1 MEIGVVGKP
10 NVGKSTFFNA
20 CTLAGAEIASY
31 PFTTIDANRG
41 VGYVR
46 VPCPHTEFEVE
57 CNPNNSKCVEG
68 IRYVPVEAI
77 DVAGLVPDAHKGKG
91 LGNKFLDDLR
101 QARALIHVVDA
112 SGSTDFEGNP
122 CKVGEHD
129 PIEDIKF
136 LEHEITYWLK
146 GILIKDWH
154 KLSRQIELD
163 GKKLERL
170 VAENLTGLGIKEAHI
185 AKAVRNAELST
196 EKPSKWTEDELLI
209 LSDNIRKFSKPMV
222 IAANKCDIAPED
234 NLKRLQ
240 ELEDYIV
247 IPTCAEV
254 ELALRRAL
262 KSELIDY
269 KPGESDFKIINE
281 SKLNEKQL
289 DGLKKIRKLL
299 NKFGATG
306 VQRCIEEVVFKL
318 LDLIPIYPVEDEH
331 KLTDH
336 DGNILPDVYL
346 LERGST
352 AKDLAYKVHTELG
365 EKFIRAVDA
374 RTKRVVGAEHELQE
388 GDIIKI
394 AAGV

>member
-1 MEIGVVGKP
+1 MEIGMVGKP
-10 NVGKSTFFNA
+10 NVGKSTLFNA
-20 CTLAGAEIASY
+20 CTLAGAEIAGY

-41 VGYVR
+41 VAYVR
-46 VPCPHTEFEVE
+46 VPCPHTEFELE
-57 CNPNNSKCVEG
+57 CNPNNSKCING

-101 QARALIHVVDA
+101 QARALIHIVDA

-129 PIEDIKF
+129 PVEDVKF
-136 LEHEITYWLK
+136 LEHEIMYWVKSILK
-146 GILIKDWH
+146 KDWH

-163 GKKLERL
+163 GKKLERM
-170 VAENLTGLGIKEAHI
+170 VAENLTGLGIKEAHV
-185 AKAVRNAELST
+185 AKAVHNADLNT
-196 EKPSKWTEDELLI
+196 DKPSKWTEEEILV

-222 IAANKCDIAPED
+222 IAANKCDIAPDENIK
-234 NLKRLQ
+234 NLQALD
-240 ELEDYIV
+240 DYIV
-247 IPTCAEV
+247 IPTVAEV
-254 ELALRRAL
+254 ELALRRAQ
-262 KSELIDY
+262 KSGLIDY
-269 KPGESDFKIINE
+269 KIGEPKFDIVDE

-289 DGLKKIRKLL
+289 EGLNKIHKLL
-299 NKFGATG
+299 DKFGATG

-318 LDLIPIYPVEDEH
+318 LDLMPVYPVEDEN

-336 DGNILPDVYL
+336 DGNILPDVFL

-365 EKFIRAVDA
+365 DKFIRAVDA
-374 RTKRVVGAEHELQE
+374 RTNRVIGADHVLKE

-394 AAGV
+394 AAAV

>member
-1 MEIGVVGKP
+1 MEIGMVGKP
-10 NVGKSTFFNA
+10 NVGKSTLFNA
-20 CTLAGAEIASY
+20 CTLAGAEIAGY

-41 VGYVR
+41 VAYVR
-46 VPCPHTEFEVE
+46 VPCAHTEFEVE
-57 CNPNNSKCVEG
+57 CNPKNSKCVKG

-101 QARALIHVVDA
+101 QARALIHIVDA
-112 SGSTDFEGNP
+112 SGSTDFEGTP
-122 CKVGEHD
+122 CKIGEHD
-129 PIEDIKF
+129 PVEDVKF
-136 LEHEITYWLK
+136 LEHEITFWLK
-146 GILIKDWH
+146 GILMKDWH

-163 GKKLERL
+163 GKKLARM
-170 VAENLTGLGIKEAHI
+170 VAENLTGLGIKEAQV

-254 ELALRRAL
+254 ELALRRAS

-269 KPGESDFKIINE
+269 KIGEGAFKILNE

-289 DGLKKIRKLL
+289 EGLHKIRKLL

-318 LDLIPIYPVEDEH
+318 LDLIPVYPVEDEN
-331 KLTDH
+331 KFTDH
-336 DGNILPDVYL
+336 DGNVLPDVYL

-352 AKDLAYKVHTELG
+352 ARDLAYKVHTELG

-374 RTKRVVGAEHELQE
+374 RTKRVIGADHELQE